1 MILLAHLMRNNSQVG
16 LNAFQANGE
25 IVVNVCMYKHDT
37 CIVHDVLIMSNSC
50 PALPN
55 PSKNPQVHLPRENL
69 CDRRSRG
76 RPACA

>member
-16 LNAFQANGE
+16 LNAFRANGE

-50 PALPN
+50 P
-55 PSKNPQVHLPRENL
+55 
-69 CDRRSRG
+69 G
-76 RPACA
+76 ACSMGIQSQNGGS

>member
-1 MILLAHLMRNNSQVG
+1 MTPLTHLTRNNSQVG
-16 LNAFQANGE
+16 LNAFRANGE

-55 PSKNPQVHLPRENL
+55 PSKYPLVYLPRENL
-69 CDRRSRG
+69 FDRRSRG